1 MTIGRKLAV
10 GAAVVACATA
20 WMAYVGASA
29 SWQYYLTVDECRAN
43 AASLCGERLRVSGIV
58 LPGSL
63 RARDDRG
70 HVALSLVGADG
81 HLEVRCSGPVP
92 DNLTENMPVVVEGRL
107 SDSGI
112 LLGNKVLTQCAGK
125 YQSQGSP

>member
-1 MTIGRKLAV
+1 
-10 GAAVVACATA
+10 
-20 WMAYVGASA
+20 
-29 SWQYYLTVDECRAN
+29 
-43 AASLCGERLRVSGIV
+43 
-58 LPGSL
+58 
-63 RARDDRG
+63 
-70 HVALSLVGADG
+70 
-81 HLEVRCSGPVP
+81 VP